1 MLREPGSDDRQAA
14 RPLRDHRQARRGRHG
29 EVYRATD
36 SRLKRDV
43 AIKVLPPAFTEDKER
58 LARFEREAQLLAQ
71 LNHPNIAQI
80 YGLETSGAT
89 HALVMELVPGPT
101 LDERLAAG
109 PFSLTESLSVALQL
123 ALALEEAH
131 EKGIVHRDLKPQN
144 IKASSDGRVKVL
156 DFGLAKAM
164 DPAGAP
170 ASAGD
175 LARSP
180 TLMNSPT
187 LTAVHG
193 TQLGVILGTAAYMAP
208 EQARGGA
215 ADKRADIWAF
225 GVVLYEMLT
234 GRSLFAGPTV
244 SDTLAGVLKSEID
257 WRALPAGTPAAIR
270 SLVRCCLERNPKNR
284 LHDIADAR
292 IVLEEQIGG
301 KVDEAIPGGGMPAV
315 SAAGRSR
322 LVGRLALGIAALALA
337 GLAWT
342 LATRGRSDDRP
353 RPAARFQILPPEEA
367 EFNSTD
373 GPLELSPDGQSLL
386 FRLEKPDGEH
396 GLAIRRLDSFDI
408 RELPGT
414 TRAYDAF
421 WSADGRSIGFFR
433 SHLETIDA
441 AGLQPPLQLAAVRD
455 GRGGSWSSNG
465 TILFAPDPTGAI
477 YRIGASGGTPVAV
490 TEVDAKLGELAHMR
504 PSFLPDGEHFVYLIK
519 AERVESSGIFVG
531 ALDGKLKK
539 RLLPSD
545 TAPRFAPPSFL
556 LLFQSDRLVARRL
569 DLERLAVTGEA
580 VELADG
586 VEYTTRFE
594 SLPASASLD
603 GRLVYHQPSTGQLRQ
618 TVRTDRLGKR
628 LATIGEPGDS
638 NLDLSPDGRRLAVV
652 RFDPERR
659 RQFVWI
665 HDLARDVRFPLSPD
679 SPASGPVWSPD
690 NRTVAYAAETSTEP
704 RIATRP
710 ADGGPERVVWRDPF
724 IIEPVDWSPDG
735 RWILAEVGSAA
746 GRTDL
751 MLVPADG
758 TGGAVPFANQRFNED
773 SGRFSPDGRFIA
785 YVSDESGRAEI
796 YIEPVAR
803 SGAKWLVSGRGGK
816 APRWSS
822 GGREL
827 LYVEPGAR
835 EADSTLASV
844 RVEPHGDGLVFGQA
858 SPVAPIP
865 SLDIELAADGREL
878 LVTVPVAQG
887 VTRPPI
893 LIENW
898 TALLPAK

>member
-1 MLREPGSDDRQAA
+1 
-14 RPLRDHRQARRGRHG
+14 
-29 EVYRATD
+29 
-36 SRLKRDV
+36 
-43 AIKVLPPAFTEDKER
+43 
-58 LARFEREAQLLAQ
+58 
-71 LNHPNIAQI
+71 
-80 YGLETSGAT
+80 
-89 HALVMELVPGPT
+89 
-101 LDERLAAG
+101 
-109 PFSLTESLSVALQL
+109 
-123 ALALEEAH
+123 
-131 EKGIVHRDLKPQN
+131 
-144 IKASSDGRVKVL
+144 
-156 DFGLAKAM
+156 
-164 DPAGAP
+164 
-170 ASAGD
+170 
-175 LARSP
+175 
-180 TLMNSPT
+180 MNSPT

-208 EQARGGA
+208 EQARGA
-215 ADKRADIWAF
+215 AVDKRADIWAF
-225 GVVLYEMLT
+225 GVVLHEMLT
-234 GRSLFAGPTV
+234 GKSLFAGPTV

-257 WRALPAGTPAAIR
+257 WRALPVDTPPAIR
-270 SLVRCCLERNPKNR
+270 RLLRRCLERNPKNR

-292 IVLEEQIGG
+292 IVLEEQIAG
-301 KVDEAIPGGGMPAV
+301 KGDEAIPEVGVPAVAGGGRTRFV
-315 SAAGRSR
+315 E
-322 LVGRLALGIAALALA
+322 RLAFGLGALALA
-337 GLAWT
+337 GLAWA
-342 LATRGRSDDRP
+342 LAARGRSDERP
-353 RPAARFQILPPEEA
+353 RPAARFQILPPAEA

-396 GLAIRRLDSFDI
+396 GLAIRRLDSFDV
-408 RELPGT
+408 RVLPGT

-433 SHLETIDA
+433 SHLESIDA
-441 AGLQPPLQLAAVRD
+441 AGLQAPLQLSAVRD
-455 GRGGSWSSNG
+455 GRGGSWNRTG

-477 YRIGASGGTPVAV
+477 YRIAASGGTPVAV
-490 TEVDAKLGELAHMR
+490 TEVDAKLGEIAHMR
-504 PSFLPDGEHFVYLIK
+504 PSFLPDGEHFLYLIK
-519 AERVESSGIFVG
+519 AERSESSGIFVG

-545 TAPRFAPPSFL
+545 SAPRFAAPSFL
-556 LLFQSDRLVARRL
+556 LLFQNDRLVARRL
-569 DLERLAVTGEA
+569 DLARLEVTGDA
-580 VELADG
+580 AELASG

-603 GRLVYHQPSTGQLRQ
+603 GRLVYHQPSTGQMRQ

-652 RFDPERR
+652 RFDVERR

-665 HDLARDVRFPLSPD
+665 HDLERDVRFPLSPD
-679 SPASGPVWSPD
+679 SPAGGPVWSPD
-690 NRTVAYAAETSTEP
+690 NRTVAYAAETSTAP

-710 ADGGPERVVWRDPF
+710 ADGGAERVVWRDPF

-758 TGGAVPFANQRFNED
+758 SGGVVPFANQRFNED

-796 YIEPVAR
+796 YVEPMAR
-803 SGAKWLVSGRGGK
+803 TGAKWLVSGRGGN
-816 APRWSS
+816 APRWST

-835 EADSTLASV
+835 EADSTLTSV
-844 RVEPHGDGLVFGQA
+844 RVEPQGDGLAFSQSTA
-858 SPVAPIP
+858 VAPVP
-865 SLDIELAADGREL
+865 SLDIELAAGGREL

-887 VTRPPI
+887 VTRPPV

-898 TALLPAK
+898 TALLPAN

>member
-1 MLREPGSDDRQAA
+1 MIGTRLGPYEVTAKLGE
-14 RPLRDHRQARRGRHG
+14 GGMG
-29 EVYRATD
+29 EVYRAKD
-36 SRLKRDV
+36 SRLDREV
-43 AIKVLPPAFTEDKER
+43 ALKVLPAAFTEDKER
-58 LARFEREAQLLAQ
+58 LARFEREAKLLAQ

-80 YGLETSGAT
+80 YGIETSGDVR
-89 HALVMELVPGPT
+89 ALVMELVPGPT
-101 LDERLAAG
+101 LAERLESG
-109 PFSLTESLSVALQL
+109 PLSLAESLSFALQI

-131 EKGIVHRDLKPQN
+131 DKGIVHRDLKPQN
-144 IKASSDGRVKVL
+144 VKASSEGRAKVL

-164 DPAGAP
+164 DPAGASS
-170 ASAGD
+170 SAAD

-187 LTAVHG
+187 LTAAG

-208 EQARGGA
+208 EQARGGTV
-215 ADKRADIWAF
+215 DKRADIWAF

-257 WRALPAGTPAAIR
+257 WRALPAETPAAIR
-270 SLVRCCLERNPKNR
+270 GLLRRCLERNPKNR

-292 IVLEEQIGG
+292 IVLDEQIAGRGEEADPGAGAPPVAIGG
-301 KVDEAIPGGGMPAV
+301 R
-315 SAAGRSR
+315 RSR
-322 LVGRLALGIAALALA
+322 LGERFAFGLAALALA

-342 LATRGRSDDRP
+342 VASRRDGGRP
-353 RPAARFQILPPEEA
+353 RSAARFQILAPEEA
-367 EFNSTD
+367 EFNSAD
-373 GPLELSPDGQSLL
+373 GPLELSPDGESLL

-408 RELPGT
+408 RVLPGT

-433 SHLETIDA
+433 GHLETIDA
-441 AGLQPPLQLAAVRD
+441 AGLQAPLQLTAVRD
-455 GRGGSWSSNG
+455 GRGGSWNRTG

-477 YRIGASGGTPVAV
+477 HRIAATGGTPVAV
-490 TEVDAKLGELAHMR
+490 TELDAKVGEIAHMR
-504 PSFLPDGEHFVYLIK
+504 PSFLPDGEHFLYLIK

-545 TAPRFAPPSFL
+545 NAPRFAPPSFL
-556 LLFQSDRLVARRL
+556 LLFQNDRLVARRL
-569 DLERLAVTGEA
+569 DLERLEVTGEA
-580 VELADG
+580 AELANG
-586 VEYTTRFE
+586 VEYTARFE

-603 GRLVYHQPSTGQLRQ
+603 GKLVYHQPSTGQLRQ

-628 LATIGEPGDS
+628 LATLGEPGDS

-652 RFDPERR
+652 RFDVERR

-665 HDLARDVRFPLSPD
+665 HDLERDVRFPLSPD
-679 SPASGPVWSPD
+679 SPANGPVWSPD
-690 NRTVAYAAETSTEP
+690 NRTVAYATEASTEP

-710 ADGGPERVVWRDPF
+710 ADGGPEHVVWRDPF

-735 RWILAEVGSAA
+735 RWILTEVGSAA

-758 TGGAVPFANQRFNED
+758 SGGVVPFAVQSFNED

-785 YVSDESGRAEI
+785 YVSDESGRPEI
-796 YIEPVAR
+796 YVEPVAR
-803 SGAKWLVSGRGGK
+803 TGAKWRVSGRGGN
-816 APRWSS
+816 AARWS
-822 GGREL
+822 GEGREL

-835 EADSTLASV
+835 ESDSTLISV
-844 RVEPHGDGLVFGQA
+844 RVEPRGDGLGFGQTT
-858 SPVAPIP
+858 PVAPVP
-865 SLDIELAADGREL
+865 SLDIELAAGGREL
-878 LVTVPVAQG
+878 LVTVPVVQR
-887 VTRPPI
+887 VTRPPV
-893 LIENW
+893 LIDNW
-898 TALLPAK
+898 MELLPAK